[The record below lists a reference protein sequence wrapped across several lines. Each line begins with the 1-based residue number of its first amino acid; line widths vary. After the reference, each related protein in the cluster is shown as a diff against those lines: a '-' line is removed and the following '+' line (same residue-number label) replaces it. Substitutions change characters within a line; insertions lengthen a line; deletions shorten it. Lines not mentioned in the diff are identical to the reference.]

1 MRCVCH
7 YIMSPLFI
15 PSHHRHRR
23 YPLPNPPS
31 SKMTLPR
38 RCQCTLR
45 MLDMYTCAD
54 RRVIERLRVYGGMF
68 LALLGEAAAR
78 TLSSVRPFVVLLT
91 RTTPMGISND
101 ISIICAI
108 LFGLASLITFLGLRH
123 YIFCESHFN
132 LYTARAA
139 ASADCQCFGA

>member
-1 MRCVCH
+1 
-7 YIMSPLFI
+7 
-15 PSHHRHRR
+15 
-23 YPLPNPPS
+23 
-31 SKMTLPR
+31 MTLPR
-38 RCQCTLR
+38 RCQCILR
-45 MLDMYTCAD
+45 MLDMYARAD

-101 ISIICAI
+101 ISIVCAI